1 MSMSAA
7 SVPEDAGV
15 PAPRRSPA
23 AAYLR
28 RWRALPREAG
38 YLLPLLP
45 LAIVGSLLMWA
56 GLAAGIGLAVLWV
69 GVPILA
75 ATLLLARRLG
85 GWELRRLAAAG
96 LPTVAAPDWTA
107 RRVDGG
113 AWRRWLGI
121 IADGRTWSCWLHAAL
136 VQLLL
141 GALTWTVGVVWIGVA
156 VGGPTY
162 WAWGQLL
169 PHGDG
174 ELWLHTVVL
183 GLVPAYVPAS
193 TLPGLFAGESA
204 FYATAGVLFLLTLP
218 IVIHGLV
225 LAHAGIARGMLGESR
240 TAVLRR
246 EATAAEASR
255 VSAIVAEDG
264 LLRRL
269 ERDLHDGPQQSLLRI
284 QFDLASTLRALDPT
298 DTRLRPLLESS
309 LALSKTTLQELRDL
323 SQGLAPPLLQDRG
336 LESALRTLAARST
349 VPATTD
355 LRIGAEHA
363 AVAEVERSVYYVVSE
378 LLANIAKH
386 SGAATASVH
395 VRTERVGG
403 TARLTVEVV
412 DDGHGGAETVAGHGL
427 AGIRERIGGLRGT
440 MTVTSPVG
448 GPTVVTVALPLR
460 AATDRE
466 RS

>member
-1 MSMSAA
+1 M
-7 SVPEDAGV
+7 
-15 PAPRRSPA
+15 PAPDRSPA
-23 AAYLR
+23 VAYLQ
-28 RWRALPREAG
+28 RWRALPRETG

-45 LAIVGSLLMWA
+45 LVIVGSLLIWA
-56 GLAAGIGLAVLWV
+56 GLATGVGLAILWI
-69 GVPILA
+69 GVPLLA

-96 LPTVAAPDWTA
+96 VPTVAAPDWAA
-107 RRVDGG
+107 RRVHGR
-113 AWRRWLGI
+113 AWRRWLGV
-121 IADGRTWSCWLHAAL
+121 IADGRTWSSWLHAAL

-141 GALTWTVGVVWIGVA
+141 GALTWTIGVVWIGVA
-156 VGGPTY
+156 IGGPTY

-183 GLVPAYVPAS
+183 SLIPGYAPAL
-193 TLPGLFAGESA
+193 TRHGLFAGESA
-204 FYATAGVLFLLTLP
+204 FYATVGALFLLTLP
-218 IVIHGLV
+218 IVIHILV
-225 LAHAGIARGMLGESR
+225 LAHAGTARLMLGESR
-240 TAVLRR
+240 TDILRR
-246 EATAAEASR
+246 DATAAEASR

-284 QFDLASTLRALDPT
+284 QFDLASTLRALNPE
-298 DTRLRPLLESS
+298 DTRLRHLLESS
-309 LALSKTTLQELRDL
+309 LTLSKATLQELRDL

-336 LESALRTLAARST
+336 LESALRTLAARSA
-349 VPATTD
+349 VPVTTD
-355 LRIGAEHA
+355 LRIDAEHP

-386 SGAATASVH
+386 SGAATASVQ
-395 VRTERVGG
+395 VRTVRSSR
-403 TARLTVEVV
+403 TAHLTVKVV

-427 AGIRERIGGLRGT
+427 AGIRERIDGLRGT

-460 AATDRE
+460 AVTGRE
-466 RS
+466 HS